1 MDFVQKDNTNMTN
14 LQRIHEEGGA
24 EDTLDK
30 VKNPGDAKSTI
41 TGKEGTMSGH
51 DAVQND
57 FVRYLDFINGK
68 GDYGTAGRDHSFALA
83 SLAVVNPAAAGM
95 IVGVIALGAAIHG
108 IATSTFVRKAQ
119 AARRLNYIYNEVK
132 GEGYDP
138 TRAYVNLGFMGSSR
152 GGFSLGKKDLENS
165 YGPKPFRKYY
175 DKIIKNLTDDIDKS
189 KLLDK
194 NGNYDKRKRDDNQE
208 NGYATANNFIATS
221 FRMVYIPD
229 TIVAQQQ
236 KVYRDLQQK
245 TNAYSRWATTKD
257 FSNLEDVQKNAPNK
271 VNTAPIYGYVK
282 SQLES
287 IKELG
292 DSVCE
297 GFDRKMARAIK
308 NGKYRQSQ
316 ASKELKA
323 MWAKRMQ
330 DIEKLYNEEQN
341 KLTSS
346 KEFIELRR
354 RIEALSKV
362 TTESEIVSA
371 LSKSLNVG
379 SVFGRHVGN
388 TFQLWVVSSNSQ
400 AHDRKALIYLA
411 NMAYK
416 SGITPIAR
424 VAKKSELYDRS
435 RFAHWIESGKKP
447 DDVRIGGIYK
457 MAFPAVLAQGSN
469 IQMSSAID
477 MPLYIYVNDIDKRK
491 NVNLNGRNYKN
502 VRVISY
508 TIINFSPTIGV
519 PQNLYDVESHFK
531 QAVKCEMIEDNTEED
546 TATGTQQ
553 LQSGSQSTKES
564 TEIKFDKSIQLN
576 EIGIEEPIA
585 MRLQEESKTTDSSD
599 SKSDSSDADDTTDA
613 DELVGVPDYEDAEL
627 SEFEEYM
634 FVIPGRYTIKI
645 DDSGK
650 EEAITVRKLTFGNV
664 EYYVGDKKMTSS
676 FSDWTKKKPYQL
688 PTVADNSEYS
698 VLPGP
703 PRDVQ
708 NIPGPHKYTLPKFPL
723 TYGNFYKNYLKCIP
737 DYEPVLTDREH
748 KKKLSK
754 YGLYVKDSN
763 IGGIYLRTEGADSD
777 FVMTVPYNF
786 SSYIKSLGDTVL
798 FDTEETYKEHV
809 TEESVHESISV
820 GFSKWLMLNESV
832 VNESSYDGKP
842 LKEVKKTILHSIQT
856 KWISE
861 FTQKYDRDKQ
871 VEIVKDDSHKRYEA
885 LKEIDKIA
893 LDKVLDDYKST
904 VLTKDVKE
912 IIGDTKYDSFVE
924 RLDHIKKN
932 GLEYMNVDR
941 EPNVNYDTID
951 TEKLIGSTYGRI
963 LKNVEN
969 IPNFDKIAQDLAE
982 FNKEVRSVYTK
993 LTKEDREKSKNSA
1006 KAQVDNKDNKQ
1017 QTSTDNSANVQV
1029 NGDNNNVN
1037 NGDGNVNNSG
1047 NVTIVQNINV
1057 GSVPSLVP
1065 LFGVKSDGLYEDRDL
1080 DGVLE
1085 TDGRDTDTPIEKPE
1099 MVDSDD
1105 ADLKNIIV
1113 VTCADIIKNLARRTE
1128 EEEKGEG
1135 KVIIDSIKKKKPE
1148 YYTFSKKS
1156 KDEIIRTG
1164 DESKISLNSDE
1175 SKKPKWTDADKK
1187 KYIVPEDFI
1196 LAKAIEYNSSDDTFK
1211 FLTEEGEYTIKGED
1225 TVIKLG
1231 FKYAQQNNED
1241 VVGGIMS
1248 ELGLPIDGTVLDIPE
1263 DILSE
1268 LTKTNSSDQVN
1279 DSVWQQYLEAIR
1291 LYEDGDENNV
1301 NYVRVIVHSTDLNK
1315 REVVFKDGNGK
1326 EYTVSLKKFEEYGID
1341 KFRSSYK
1348 KVSFK
1353 KSDLIPGSKYSVD
1366 KEYYNSILVEHEV
1379 VEFDSDKAIPLEKSD
1394 DEQIVR
1400 IVYVN
1405 DDSQLISFKVV
1416 TSQNKDEQ
1424 RYLSYLYVDPSK
1436 FTKTD
1441 KDDEDDNNIEFNK
1454 GDVYV
1459 ITNFDEVHGFTLAHK
1474 NESLQDYAYYKLYG
1488 MYLNEAD
1495 DTKQHIMKIVK
1506 VDGDNITFSLDDKD
1520 KETYTLSKSDI
1531 LSKFKLEKYEGDGD
1545 TSASFDPKGYKEQD
1559 TQVSY
1564 PLDSIKNLASI
1575 IADAKTDEE
1584 KKKQLLQ
1591 FIDSNKQTIMNSGVS
1606 SSDNNEI
1613 LVDLEALAQKFSAE
1627 TKPEE
1632 GKIYNMLYVSA
1643 SSSVTNSPVQSVIVT
1658 CDKITEGNVYFSV
1671 KDKDNKFFIPS
1682 DKMSAV
1688 YLYPMEEKKNE
1699 SALYE
1704 SIGVSI
1710 NKNKYALYRL
1720 YGGSLLE
1727 AVDINPANPAMLA
1740 ALVNMLVSANKGL
1753 SGQQTQQQSD
1763 NQDNTEQNDQQNNQ
1777 QNAQNAQNQQTQQPQ
1792 QPQQNNQE
1800 NTNQKQMS
1808 TNVQGVPFTVQ
1819 TGKPVQMV

>member
-14 LQRIHEEGGA
+14 LQRVNEVGGA
-24 EDTLDK
+24 EDALDK

-83 SLAVVNPAAAGM
+83 SLAIVNPAAAGM

-132 GEGYDP
+132 NEGYDP
-138 TRAYVNLGFMGSSR
+138 TRAYVNLGFMGSTR
-152 GGFSLGKKDLENS
+152 GGFSLGKRDLENS

-175 DKIIKNLTDDIDKS
+175 DEIIKNLTKDIDKS
-189 KLLDK
+189 GLLDK
-194 NGNYDKRKRDDNQE
+194 DGKYDKSKMDKNQE
-208 NGYATANNFIATS
+208 DGYATANNFIATS

-245 TNAYSRWATTKD
+245 TGAYARWATTKD

-282 SQLES
+282 SQIES

-316 ASKELKA
+316 ASKELKT

-330 DIEKLYNEEQN
+330 DIERLYNEEQN
-341 KLTSS
+341 KLISS
-346 KEFIELRR
+346 EGFIELRR

-388 TFQLWVVSSNSQ
+388 TFQLWVVSDNSQ
-400 AHDRKALIYLA
+400 AHDREALIYLA

-416 SGITPIAR
+416 SGITPISR
-424 VAKKSELYDRS
+424 VAKKSELFDRS

-457 MAFPAVLAQGSN
+457 MAFPAVLSQGSN
-469 IQMSSAID
+469 IQVPSTID

-546 TATGTQQ
+546 TATGKQQ

-576 EIGIEEPIA
+576 EVGVEEPIS
-585 MRLQEESKTTDSSD
+585 MRLRSAIKTADSSD
-599 SKSDSSDADDTTDA
+599 SKSDSSPVDDKTDE
-613 DELVGVPDYEDAEL
+613 DELAGVPDYKDAEL

-634 FVIPGRYTIKI
+634 FVIPGRYTIKS
-645 DDSGK
+645 DDSGN
-650 EEAITVRKLTFGNV
+650 EEAVTVRKLTFGNV

-723 TYGNFYKNYLKCIP
+723 TYGDFYKDYLKCIP

-809 TEESVHESISV
+809 TAESTHESISV
-820 GFSKWLMLNESV
+820 GFKKWLMLNESAL
-832 VNESSYDGKP
+832 NESSYDGKP

-861 FTQKYDRDKQ
+861 FTQKYDHDKQ
-871 VEIVKDDSHKRYEA
+871 VEIVKDDSYKRYEV

-912 IIGDTKYDSFVE
+912 IIGDTKYDSFTE

-963 LKNVEN
+963 LKSVEN

-993 LTKEDREKSKNSA
+993 LSKEDREKSKNSA
-1006 KAQVDNKDNKQ
+1006 KAQVENKDNKQ
-1017 QTSTDNSANVQV
+1017 QTPTDNSTNVQV

-1037 NGDGNVNNSG
+1037 NGDG

-1065 LFGVKSDGLYEDRDL
+1065 LFGVDSDGLYDDRDL

-1085 TDGRDTDTPIEKPE
+1085 TDGRDTNTPIEKPE

-1128 EEEKGEG
+1128 EEEKGKG
-1135 KVIIDSIKKKKPE
+1135 KVIIDSIKKKEFE

-1164 DESKISLNSDE
+1164 DESKISLDSDE
-1175 SKKPKWTDADKK
+1175 SKKLKQTEEDKK

-1196 LAKAIEYNSSDDTFK
+1196 LAKAIDYNSSDDTFK

-1231 FKYAQQNNED
+1231 FDYAQHNNED

-1248 ELGLPIDGTVLDIPE
+1248 ELGLPTDGTVLDIPE
-1263 DILSE
+1263 DVLSE

-1279 DSVWQQYLEAIR
+1279 DSVWQQYLAAIR
-1291 LYEDGDENNV
+1291 LYEDGEENNV
-1301 NYVRVIVHSTDLNK
+1301 KYVRVIVNSTDLNK
-1315 REVVFKDGNGK
+1315 GEVVFKDGNGK
-1326 EYTVSLKKFEEYGID
+1326 EYTVSLKKFKEYGID

-1348 KVSFK
+1348 KVSFEK
-1353 KSDLIPGSKYSVD
+1353 GELISGFKYSVD
-1366 KEYYNSILVEHEV
+1366 KEYYNNIIVEQSAVDE
-1379 VEFDSDKAIPLEKSD
+1379 SSKNPNPLEKSD
-1394 DEQIVR
+1394 DEQILKITRV
-1400 IVYVN
+1400 
-1405 DDSQLISFKVV
+1405 DDNSCSISFTVV
-1416 TSQNKDEQ
+1416 TSQNKDEE
-1424 RYLSYLYVDPSK
+1424 RRLSYLYVDPSK

-1441 KDDEDDNNIEFNK
+1441 KDEEDSNNIEFNK
-1454 GDVYV
+1454 GDVY
-1459 ITNFDEVHGFTLAHK
+1459 IIKNFDEVRELLLKNK

-1495 DTKQHIMKIVK
+1495 DVEQQIMKIIDVK
-1506 VDGDNITFSLDDKD
+1506 DDEVTFSLGKND
-1520 KETYTLSKSDI
+1520 KETYTISKDEI
-1531 LSKFKLEKYEGDGD
+1531 MSKFKLEKYEGDGD
-1545 TSASFDPKGYKEQD
+1545 TSASFNPKDYKEQD

-1564 PLDSIKNLASI
+1564 PFDSIKNLASTI
-1575 IADAKTDEE
+1575 EAAKNDAE
-1584 KKKQLLQ
+1584 KNKQLLQ

-1613 LVDLEALAQKFSAE
+1613 LVDLEALAQKFSTE

-1682 DKMSAV
+1682 DKISAV

-1699 SALYE
+1699 SVLYE

-1753 SGQQTQQQSD
+1753 SGQQSQQQSD
-1763 NQDNTEQNDQQNNQ
+1763 NQDDTEKNDQQSNQ
-1777 QNAQNAQNQQTQQPQ
+1777 QNAQNAQNQKTQQPQ

-1819 TGKPVQMV
+1819 AGKPVQMV